1 MTYVLKQLSA
11 AEIRRIADLSR
22 AMIEDG
28 PSEVRI
34 GELDLDR
41 VFNRTPEEAALA
53 DGILALSRE
62 KKLELIALTYFGRG
76 DASDE
81 EPEAGVA
88 RLSRIFERDSDDE
101 IADKIAEKSP
111 ALASYL
117 DNALRKIK
125 A

>member
-1 MTYVLKQLSA
+1 MAYVLKQLSA
-11 AEIRRIADLSR
+11 DEIRRIADLSR

-53 DGILALSRE
+53 DGISALSRE

-76 DASDE
+76 DANDE

-88 RLSRIFERDSDDE
+88 RLRRIFERDLDDE
-101 IADKIAEKSP
+101 IADKIADKSP

-117 DNALRKIK
+117 DNALKKIR